1 MIQKPQ
7 VSDNERNCINDGI
20 RKMRKAGRFDDAT
33 TQLNRVI
40 AAASGADWH
49 SLRDL
54 EKLLAQMFPGEGDTQ
69 TAISARLRE
78 ISPLGH
84 GLVKQ
89 VRTAHNDESG
99 KTTWFYRLV
108 PSRSEVR
115 L

>member
-1 MIQKPQ
+1 MMHKPQ
-7 VSDNERNCINDGI
+7 ASEKERSCINAEI
-20 RKMRKAGRFDDAT
+20 RKLRMSGRFDEAN
-33 TQLNRVI
+33 TQMNRVI

-54 EKLLAQMFPGEGDTQ
+54 ENLLAQMFPDEGDTQ

-78 ISPLGH
+78 ISPILH

-89 VRTAHNDESG
+89 VHTVRNDESG

-108 PSRSEVR
+108 PSHSEVR